1 MFCCKNMSFYVMKYE
16 DDIVKY
22 NNIFDEYGI
31 AIHDGGES
39 IVKICFCPWCGK
51 KLPKSKR
58 DVWFDKL
65 DQMGFENPF
74 EDDIPEEF
82 KSDEWRKNIGM
93 L

>member
-1 MFCCKNMSFYVMKYE
+1 MECE
-16 DDIVKY
+16 DNIIKY

-31 AIHDGGES
+31 VIHDEGES
-39 IVKICFCPWCGK
+39 KVKIHFCPWCGK

-58 DVWFDKL
+58 DLWFDIL
-65 DQMGFENPF
+65 DKMGFENPF